1 MRNALKHRT
10 FMKNKW
16 IIAAGL
22 PLALFACNS
31 EQRAEIA
38 NSSNSNASSTSSIS
52 PVDGT
57 PYEKTVI
64 ADLENPWAMAF
75 LPDGRLLIT
84 EKSGSLILMDI
95 TSDTPIAHA
104 IEGVP
109 EVADYSQGGLGDIIL
124 APDFAESGMVYLSW
138 AEAGKKTGDKKTET
152 RGAVV
157 GRAKLLLEGED
168 APKLTGMKIIWK
180 QSEKVTGGG
189 HYSHRM
195 AFSPDG
201 KYLFISSGERQKFDP
216 AQDMNSNLGKIVR
229 LYPDGSVP
237 EDNPFYDKG
246 GVTAQIWTL
255 GNRNVLGL
263 AFDSKGQL
271 WAHEMGPAGGDEL
284 NLVQK
289 GKNYGYPI
297 VSNGDHYDGKDIP
310 DHDTRPEFEAPKL
323 SWNPSISPAGMM
335 IYSGDA
341 FPDWKGNIF
350 MGALSG
356 MGMMRIDI
364 NGDAPKEADFFQM
377 DARIREV
384 EQDSKGNIWI
394 LEDGKSEGR
403 LLRLSPL
410 K

>member
-1 MRNALKHRT
+1 M
-10 FMKNKW
+10 
-16 IIAAGL
+16 
-22 PLALFACNS
+22 
-31 EQRAEIA
+31 
-38 NSSNSNASSTSSIS
+38 
-52 PVDGT
+52 
-57 PYEKTVI
+57 
-64 ADLENPWAMAF
+64 
-75 LPDGRLLIT
+75 
-84 EKSGSLILMDI
+84 
-95 TSDTPIAHA
+95 
-104 IEGVP
+104 
-109 EVADYSQGGLGDIIL
+109 
-124 APDFAESGMVYLSW
+124 
-138 AEAGKKTGDKKTET
+138 
-152 RGAVV
+152 
-157 GRAKLLLEGED
+157 
-168 APKLTGMKIIWK
+168 
-180 QSEKVTGGG
+180 
-189 HYSHRM
+189 
-195 AFSPDG
+195 
-201 KYLFISSGERQKFDP
+201 
-216 AQDMNSNLGKIVR
+216 
-229 LYPDGSVP
+229 
-237 EDNPFYDKG
+237 
-246 GVTAQIWTL
+246 
-255 GNRNVLGL
+255 
-263 AFDSKGQL
+263 
-271 WAHEMGPAGGDEL
+271 
-284 NLVQK
+284 QK